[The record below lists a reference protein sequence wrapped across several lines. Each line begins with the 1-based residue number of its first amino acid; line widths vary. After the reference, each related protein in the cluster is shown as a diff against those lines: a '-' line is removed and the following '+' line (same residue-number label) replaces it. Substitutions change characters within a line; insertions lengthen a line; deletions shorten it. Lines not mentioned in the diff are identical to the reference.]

1 MNNNAVI
8 SNNANQ
14 DNFFGELKRTRFQYF
29 DTFPSTDNV
38 PAGWVIDYKRELH
51 QWNGAEWIN
60 LAQNYVH
67 PDYPLT
73 NNPFQTDQTGGLLLL
88 SQILTN
94 SSGHVIK
101 VAGRNLT
108 NADIVSIFLNDATQ
122 SGTYTW
128 SSNKIKTYIEN
139 LIGQSLTGAL
149 IYQPGGF
156 IPATVK
162 GSMATPSP
170 ITSATIKT
178 GMVWVITANGWVG
191 DEPVSI
197 GDHLIANTD
206 NASNVATNYQII
218 EKGIPDIV
226 DATDTVKGLIQIATD
241 VEAIVGTDAAKAM
254 TPKSTKAVLDA
265 KIKSRTWQIGD
276 GSSVTFSLTH
286 NWETRNVDYTCYRN
300 ADNRRINLS
309 CVPVTENDV
318 QIDVLAPLTP
328 NEYRITLTARL
339 D

>member
-8 SNNANQ
+8 SNNAHQ

-149 IYQPGGF
+149 IYQPGGY

-162 GSMATPSP
+162 GSMVTPSP

-300 ADNRRINLS
+300 TDNRRINLS

>member
-14 DNFFGELKRTRFQYF
+14 DNFFGELQRTRFQQF
-29 DTFPSTDNV
+29 TSFPSTDGV
-38 PAGWVIDYKRELH
+38 PAGWIIDYNGQLH
-51 QWNGAEWIN
+51 QWNGTEWIN
-60 LAQNYVH
+60 LAENYVH

-73 NNPFQTDQTGGLLLL
+73 NNPFQTNQTGGLLLL
-88 SQILTN
+88 SQLLTN

-108 NADIVSIFLNDATQ
+108 NADIVSIFLNDAVQ

-128 SSNKIKTYIEN
+128 SSYKIKTYIEN

-149 IYQPGGF
+149 IYQPGGYTPSTVEGLMTMPS
-156 IPATVK
+156 PAT
-162 GSMATPSP
+162 
-170 ITSATIKT
+170 SAVIKA

-191 DEPVSI
+191 NEPVSV

-206 NASNVATNYQII
+206 DAYNVPKNYQII
-218 EKGIPDIV
+218 EKGIPDLV
-226 DATDTVKGLIQIATD
+226 DATDTVKGLILLATD
-241 VEAIVGTDAAKAM
+241 AEAIAGINSTKAM
-254 TPKSTKAVLDA
+254 TPKSTIAVLDA
-265 KIKSRTWQIGD
+265 KIKSQTWDIGD
-276 GSSVTFSLTH
+276 GASVNFTITH
-286 NWETRNVDYTCYRN
+286 GWNTMNVDYICYRN
-300 ADNRRINLS
+300 ADNRKINVS
-309 CVPVTENDV
+309 CVALSENDV

>member
-8 SNNANQ
+8 SNNAHQ
-14 DNFFGELKRTRFQYF
+14 DNFFGELRRTRFHYF
-29 DTFPSTDNV
+29 DSFPSTDGV
-38 PAGWVIDYKRELH
+38 PVGWIIDLKGQLH
-51 QWNGAEWIN
+51 QWNGTEWVN
-60 LAQNYVH
+60 LAQNYIH

-101 VAGRNLT
+101 IAGRNLT
-108 NADIVSIFLNDATQ
+108 NADIVSIFLNDAIQ
-122 SGTYTW
+122 SGSYTW

-139 LIGQSLTGAL
+139 LLGQSLTGAL
-149 IYQPGGF
+149 IYQPGGY
-156 IPATVK
+156 IPSVVEGT
-162 GSMATPSP
+162 MAAPSP

-191 DEPVSI
+191 NNPVSV

-206 NASNVATNYQII
+206 GASNAPANYQII

-226 DATDTVKGLIQIATD
+226 DATDSVKGLIQIATD
-241 VEAIVGTDAAKAM
+241 VEAVAGMNANKAM
-254 TPKSTKAVLDA
+254 TPRSTKAVLDA
-265 KIKSRTWQIGD
+265 KIKSKTWQIGD
-276 GSSVTFSLTH
+276 GSSVAFSITH
-286 NWETRNVDYTCYRN
+286 GWNTWDVDYICYRN
-300 ADNRRINLS
+300 ADNRRIHVS
-309 CVPVTENDV
+309 CVPISALDV
-318 QIDVLAPLTP
+318 QIDVLAPLAP

>member
-8 SNNANQ
+8 SNNAHQ
-14 DNFFGELKRTRFQYF
+14 DNFFGELRRTRFQYY
-29 DTFPSTDNV
+29 DTLPSTSNV
-38 PAGWVIDYKRELH
+38 PAGWVIDYKGQLH
-51 QWNGAEWIN
+51 QWNGTEWIN
-60 LAQNYVH
+60 LAYVH
-67 PDYPLT
+67 PEYPLT
-73 NNPFQTDQTGGLLLL
+73 NNPFQTDQTSGLMLL

-101 VAGRNLT
+101 IAGRNLT

-149 IYQPGGF
+149 IYQPGGYV
-156 IPATVK
+156 PSAVK
-162 GSMATPSP
+162 GSMTAPSP
-170 ITSATIKT
+170 ITAATIKT
-178 GMVWVITANGWVG
+178 GMVWVITTSGWVG
-191 DEPVSI
+191 NEPVSV

-206 NASNVATNYQII
+206 NASNVTANYQII

-226 DATDTVKGLIQIATD
+226 DATESVKGLIQIATD
-241 VEAIVGTDAAKAM
+241 VEAIAGTDSSKAM
-254 TPKSTKAVLDA
+254 TPKSTKTVLDA
-265 KIKSRTWQIGD
+265 KIKSKTWQIGD
-276 GSSVTFSLTH
+276 GSSVTFPISH
-286 NWETRNVDYTCYRN
+286 GWNTRNVDYICYRN
-300 ADNRRINLS
+300 ADNRKINLS
-309 CVPVTENDV
+309 CTPISANDV

-328 NEYRITLTARL
+328 NEYRITLTARI

>member
-8 SNNANQ
+8 SNNAHQ
-14 DNFFGELKRTRFQYF
+14 DNFFGELQHTRFQYF
-29 DTFPSTDNV
+29 DTLPNTDKAL
-38 PAGWVIDYKRELH
+38 PGWIIDYKNELH
-51 QWNGAEWIN
+51 QWNGTQWIN

-73 NNPFQTDQTGGLLLL
+73 NNPFQTDQTSGLLLL

-101 VAGRNLT
+101 IAGRNLT
-108 NADIVSIFLNDATQ
+108 NADIVSIFLNDTIQ
-122 SGTYTW
+122 SGTFTW
-128 SSNKIKTYIEN
+128 SSNKIRSYIEN
-139 LIGQSLTGAL
+139 FIGQSLTGAL
-149 IYQPGGF
+149 IYQPGGY
-156 IPATVK
+156 IPSAVK
-162 GSMATPSP
+162 GSMAAPSP
-170 ITSATIKT
+170 ITSAAIKT

-191 DEPVSI
+191 NEPVSI

-206 NASNVATNYQII
+206 NASNVPGNYQII

-226 DATDTVKGLIQIATD
+226 DATDAVKGLIQIATD
-241 VEAIVGTDAAKAM
+241 IEAVAGIDNSKAM
-254 TPKSTKAVLDA
+254 TPKATKAVLDA
-265 KIKSRTWQIGD
+265 KIKSKTWDIGD
-276 GSSVTFSLTH
+276 GSSASFSITH
-286 NWETRNVDYTCYRN
+286 NWNTWNVDYICYRN
-300 ADNRRINLS
+300 SDNRKINVS
-309 CVPVTENDV
+309 CVPTSANDV

>member
-8 SNNANQ
+8 SNNAHQ
-14 DNFFGELKRTRFQYF
+14 DNFFGELKHTRFQYF
-29 DTFPSTDNV
+29 DTLPSTDNV

-51 QWNGAEWIN
+51 QWNGAKWIN

-149 IYQPGGF
+149 IYQPGGY
-156 IPATVK
+156 IPATAK
-162 GSMATPSP
+162 GSMAAPSP

-191 DEPVSI
+191 DEPVSV

-241 VEAIVGTDAAKAM
+241 VEAILGTDAVKAM

-286 NWETRNVDYTCYRN
+286 NWETRNIDYTCYRN

>member
-1 MNNNAVI
+1 MNNNAII
-8 SNNANQ
+8 SNNAHQ
-14 DNFFGELKRTRFQYF
+14 DNFFGELQNTRFQYF
-29 DTFPSTDNV
+29 DTFPNTDKAL
-38 PAGWVIDYKRELH
+38 PGWIIDYKRELH
-51 QWNGAEWIN
+51 QWNGTEWVN
-60 LAQNYVH
+60 LAKNYVH

-73 NNPFQTDQTGGLLLL
+73 NNPFQTDQTNGLLLL

-108 NADIVSIFLNDATQ
+108 NADIVSIFLNDAVQ
-122 SGTYTW
+122 SGTFTW

-139 LIGQSLTGAL
+139 LVGQSLTGAL
-149 IYQPGGF
+149 IYQPGGY
-156 IPATVK
+156 IPSTAQ
-162 GSMATPSP
+162 GSMTAPSP

-178 GMVWVITANGWVG
+178 GMVWVVTSNGWVG
-191 DEPVSI
+191 NEPVSI
-197 GDHLIANTD
+197 GDHLIANID
-206 NASNVATNYQII
+206 NASNTPANYQII

-226 DATDTVKGLIQIATD
+226 DATDSVKGLIQIATD
-241 VEAIVGTDAAKAM
+241 VEAITGTDAVKAM

-265 KIKSRTWQIGD
+265 KIKSKTWQIGD
-276 GSSVTFSLTH
+276 GSSVTFPLTH
-286 NWETRNVDYTCYRN
+286 NWGTRNIDYTCYRN
-300 ADNRRINLS
+300 VDDRRINLS
-309 CVPVTENDV
+309 CLPITDNDV

>member
-8 SNNANQ
+8 SNNAHQ
-14 DNFFGELKRTRFQYF
+14 DNFFGELQHTRFQYF
-29 DTFPSTDNV
+29 DTFPDTDKAL
-38 PAGWVIDYKRELH
+38 PGWIIDYKRELH
-51 QWNGAEWIN
+51 QWNGTDWVN
-60 LAQNYVH
+60 LAKNYVH

-73 NNPFQTDQTGGLLLL
+73 NNPFQTDQTSGLLLL

-128 SSNKIKTYIEN
+128 SSNKIQTYIEN
-139 LIGQSLTGAL
+139 LVGQSLTGAL
-149 IYQPGGF
+149 IYQPGGY
-156 IPATVK
+156 IPSTSQ
-162 GSMATPSP
+162 GSMAAPSP
-170 ITSATIKT
+170 VTSATIKT

-191 DEPVSI
+191 NEPVSV

-206 NASNVATNYQII
+206 NASNAPANYQII

-226 DATDTVKGLIQIATD
+226 DATDSVKGLIQIATD
-241 VEAIVGTDAAKAM
+241 VESITGTDALKAM

-265 KIKSRTWQIGD
+265 KIKSKTWQIGD
-276 GSSVTFSLTH
+276 GSSVTFPISHGWDT
-286 NWETRNVDYTCYRN
+286 WNVDIICYRN
-300 ADNRRINLS
+300 TDNRKINVS
-309 CVPVTENDV
+309 CVPTSANDV

-328 NEYRITLTARL
+328 NEYRISLTARL

>member
-8 SNNANQ
+8 SNNSHQ
-14 DNFFGELKRTRFQYF
+14 DNFFGELRRTRFQQF
-29 DTFPSTDNV
+29 TSLPSTDGV
-38 PAGWVIDYKRELH
+38 PAGWVIDYKGQLH
-51 QWNGAEWIN
+51 QWNGTEWIN

-73 NNPFQTDQTGGLLLL
+73 NNPFQTDQTSGLMLL

-101 VAGRNLT
+101 IAGRNLT
-108 NADIVSIFLNDATQ
+108 NADIVSIFLNDAIQ
-122 SGTYTW
+122 SGTFTW

-149 IYQPGGF
+149 IYQPGGY
-156 IPATVK
+156 IPSSVK
-162 GSMATPSP
+162 GSMTAPSP
-170 ITSATIKT
+170 VTSATIKT
-178 GMVWVITANGWVG
+178 GMVWVITASGWIG
-191 DEPVSI
+191 NEPVSI

-206 NASNVATNYQII
+206 NASGNTANYQII

-226 DATDTVKGLIQIATD
+226 DATESVKGLIQVATD
-241 VEAIVGTDAAKAM
+241 VEAVAGTDALKAM

-265 KIKSRTWQIGD
+265 KIKSGTWQIGD
-276 GSSVTFSLTH
+276 GSSVTFTITH
-286 NWETRNVDYTCYRN
+286 GWNTRNVDYICYRN
-300 ADNRRINLS
+300 ADNRKINLS
-309 CVPVTENDV
+309 CVPTSVNDV
-318 QIDVLAPLTP
+318 QIDVLASLTP
-328 NEYRITLTARL
+328 NEYRITLTARI

>member
-8 SNNANQ
+8 SNNAHQ
-14 DNFFGELKRTRFQYF
+14 DNFFGELQRTRFHYHTSF
-29 DTFPSTDNV
+29 PDTTGV
-38 PAGWVIDYKRELH
+38 PAGWIIDYKGQLH

-67 PDYPLT
+67 PEYPLT
-73 NNPFQTDQTGGLLLL
+73 NNPFQTDQTSGLLLL

-149 IYQPGGF
+149 IYQPGGY
-156 IPATVK
+156 IPSTAE
-162 GSMATPSP
+162 GSMTTPLP
-170 ITSATIKT
+170 VTSATIKT

-191 DEPVSI
+191 NEPVSV

-206 NASNVATNYQII
+206 NASNAPKNYQII

-226 DATDTVKGLIQIATD
+226 DATDSVKGLIQIATD
-241 VEAIVGTDAAKAM
+241 VEAIAGFDPGKAM

-265 KIKSRTWQIGD
+265 KIKSKTWQIGD
-276 GSSVTFSLTH
+276 GSSVTFPITH
-286 NWETRNVDYTCYRN
+286 GWNTLNVDYICYRN
-300 ADNRRINLS
+300 TDNRKINVS
-309 CVPVTENDV
+309 CVATSANDV
-318 QIDVLAPLTP
+318 EIDVLAPLTP

>member
-8 SNNANQ
+8 SNNAHQ
-14 DNFFGELKRTRFQYF
+14 DNFFGELRRTRFHYH
-29 DTFPSTDNV
+29 DTLPSTSGV
-38 PAGWVIDYKRELH
+38 PAGWVIDYKGQLH
-51 QWNGAEWIN
+51 QWNGTEWIN
-60 LAQNYVH
+60 LAYVH
-67 PDYPLT
+67 PEYPLT
-73 NNPFQTDQTGGLLLL
+73 NNPFQTDQTSGLMLL

-149 IYQPGGF
+149 VYQPGGY
-156 IPATVK
+156 IPAAVK
-162 GSMATPSP
+162 GSMTAPSP
-170 ITSATIKT
+170 VTSATIKT
-178 GMVWVITANGWVG
+178 GMVWVITTSGWVG
-191 DEPVSI
+191 NEPVSV

-206 NASNVATNYQII
+206 NASNVTANYQII

-226 DATDTVKGLIQIATD
+226 DATESVKGLIQIATD
-241 VEAIVGTDAAKAM
+241 VEAITGIDSSKAM
-254 TPKSTKAVLDA
+254 TPRSTKAVLDA
-265 KIKSRTWQIGD
+265 KIKSKTWQIGD
-276 GSSVTFSLTH
+276 GSSVTFPISH
-286 NWETRNVDYTCYRN
+286 GWNTRDVNYSCYRN
-300 ADNRRINLS
+300 ADNRKINVS
-309 CVPVTENDV
+309 CVPVSPNEV
-318 QIDVLAPLTP
+318 QIDVLVPLTA
-328 NEYRITLTARL
+328 NEYRITLTARI

>member
-8 SNNANQ
+8 SNNAHQ
-14 DNFFGELKRTRFQYF
+14 DNFFGELRRTRFHYH
-29 DTFPSTDNV
+29 DSLPSTDGV
-38 PAGWVIDYKRELH
+38 PAGWVIDYKGQLH
-51 QWNGAEWIN
+51 QWNGTEWIN

-73 NNPFQTDQTGGLLLL
+73 NNPFQTDQTSGLLLL

-101 VAGRNLT
+101 IAGRNLT
-108 NADIVSIFLNDATQ
+108 NADIVSIFLNDAIQ
-122 SGTYTW
+122 SGTFTW

-139 LIGQSLTGAL
+139 LVGQSLTGAL
-149 IYQPGGF
+149 IYQPGGY
-156 IPATVK
+156 IPSAIK
-162 GSMATPSP
+162 GSMTAPSAV
-170 ITSATIKT
+170 TSASIKT
-178 GMVWVITANGWVG
+178 GMVWVITANGWIG
-191 DEPVSI
+191 NEPVSI
-197 GDHLIANTD
+197 GDHLIANAD
-206 NASNVATNYQII
+206 NASNITTNYQII

-241 VEAIVGTDAAKAM
+241 VEALAGTNAVKAM

-265 KIKSRTWQIGD
+265 KIKSKTWQIGD
-276 GSSVTFSLTH
+276 GSSVTFSITH
-286 NWETRNVDYTCYRN
+286 GWNSQNIDFICYRN
-300 ADNRRINLS
+300 SDNRKINVSYAL
-309 CVPVTENDV
+309 TTANDV

>member
-8 SNNANQ
+8 SNNAHQ
-14 DNFFGELKRTRFQYF
+14 DNFFGELQHTRFQYF
-29 DTFPSTDNV
+29 DTLPSTDKAL
-38 PAGWVIDYKRELH
+38 PGWIIDYKNELH
-51 QWNGAEWIN
+51 QWNGTQWIN

-73 NNPFQTDQTGGLLLL
+73 NNPFQTDQTSGLLLL

-101 VAGRNLT
+101 IAGRNLT
-108 NADIVSIFLNDATQ
+108 NADIVSIFLNDAIQ
-122 SGTYTW
+122 SGTFTW

-149 IYQPGGF
+149 IYQPGGYS
-156 IPATVK
+156 PSTTE
-162 GSMATPSP
+162 GSMAAPTPV
-170 ITSATIKT
+170 TSAAIKT

-191 DEPVSI
+191 NEPVSV

-206 NASNVATNYQII
+206 DASNAPKNYQII

-241 VEAIVGTDAAKAM
+241 DEAIEGVNPIKAM
-254 TPKSTKAVLDA
+254 TPKSTKAVLDE
-265 KIKSRTWQIGD
+265 KIKSKTVQIGD
-276 GSSVTFSLTH
+276 GSSVTFSINHGWNTL
-286 NWETRNVDYTCYRN
+286 NVDYICYRN
-300 ADNRRINLS
+300 ADNRKINVS
-309 CVPVTENDV
+309 CVATSANDV

-328 NEYRITLTARL
+328 SEYRITLTARL

>member
-8 SNNANQ
+8 SNNAHQ
-14 DNFFGELKRTRFQYF
+14 DNFFGELKRTRFHYH
-29 DTFPSTDNV
+29 DSLPSTAGA
-38 PAGWVIDYKRELH
+38 PAGWVIDFKGQLH

-60 LAQNYVH
+60 LAYVH
-67 PDYPLT
+67 PELPLI
-73 NNPFQTDQTGGLLLL
+73 NNPFQTDQTSGLLLL

-94 SSGHVIK
+94 DTGHVIK

-108 NADIVSIFLNDATQ
+108 NADIVSIFLNDAIQ
-122 SGTYTW
+122 SGTFTW

-149 IYQPGGF
+149 IYQPGGY
-156 IPATVK
+156 IPSSVE
-162 GSMATPSP
+162 GSMTAPSP
-170 ITSATIKT
+170 VTSSVIKS

-191 DEPVSI
+191 NEPVSI

-206 NASNVATNYQII
+206 SAGNTPTNYQII

-226 DATDTVKGLIQIATD
+226 DATDAVKGLIQIATD
-241 VEAIVGTDAAKAM
+241 VEAITGINATKAM
-254 TPKSTKAVLDA
+254 TPRSTKAVLDA
-265 KIKSRTWQIGD
+265 KIKSKTFQIGD
-276 GSSVTFSLTH
+276 GSSVTFSLSHGWNTL
-286 NWETRNVDYTCYRN
+286 NVDFICYRN
-300 ADNRRINLS
+300 ADNRKINVS
-309 CVPVTENDV
+309 CVPTSVNDV
-318 QIDVLAPLTP
+318 QIDVLIPLTP

>member
-8 SNNANQ
+8 SNNAHQ
-14 DNFFGELKRTRFQYF
+14 DNFFGELRRTRFHYH
-29 DTFPSTDNV
+29 DTLPSTSGV
-38 PAGWVIDYKRELH
+38 PAGWVIDYKGQLH
-51 QWNGAEWIN
+51 QWNGTDWIN
-60 LAQNYVH
+60 LAYVH
-67 PDYPLT
+67 PEYPLT
-73 NNPFQTDQTGGLLLL
+73 NNPFQTDQTSGLMLL

-149 IYQPGGF
+149 IYQPGGY
-156 IPATVK
+156 IPSTVK
-162 GSMATPSP
+162 GSMTAPSP
-170 ITSATIKT
+170 VTSATIKT
-178 GMVWVITANGWVG
+178 GMVWVITTSGWVG
-191 DEPVSI
+191 NEPVSV

-206 NASNVATNYQII
+206 NASNVTANYQII

-226 DATDTVKGLIQIATD
+226 DATDSVKGLIQIATD
-241 VEAIVGTDAAKAM
+241 VEAIAGTDSSKAM
-254 TPKSTKAVLDA
+254 TPRSTKAVLDA
-265 KIKSRTWQIGD
+265 KIKSKTWQIGD
-276 GSSVTFSLTH
+276 GSSVTFPISH
-286 NWETRNVDYTCYRN
+286 GWNTRNVDYCCYRN
-300 ADNRRINLS
+300 ADNRKINVS
-309 CVPVTENDV
+309 CVPVSPNEV
-318 QIDVLAPLTP
+318 QIDVLVPLTA
-328 NEYRITLTARL
+328 NEYRITLTARI

>member
-8 SNNANQ
+8 SNNAHQ

-38 PAGWVIDYKRELH
+38 PAGWIIDYKRELH

-73 NNPFQTDQTGGLLLL
+73 NNPFQTDQAGGLLLL

-149 IYQPGGF
+149 IYQPGGY

-206 NASNVATNYQII
+206 NASNIATNYQII

-241 VEAIVGTDAAKAM
+241 VEAIVGTDAVKAM

-328 NEYRITLTARL
+328 NEYRITLTTRL

>member
-8 SNNANQ
+8 SNNAHQ
-14 DNFFGELKRTRFQYF
+14 DNFFGELQHTRFQYF
-29 DTFPSTDNV
+29 DTLPSTDKAI
-38 PAGWVIDYKRELH
+38 PGWIIDYKNELH
-51 QWNGAEWIN
+51 QWNGTQWIN

-73 NNPFQTDQTGGLLLL
+73 NNPFQTDQTSGLLLL

-101 VAGRNLT
+101 IAGRNLT
-108 NADIVSIFLNDATQ
+108 NADIVSIFLNDAIQ
-122 SGTYTW
+122 SGTFTW

-149 IYQPGGF
+149 IYQPGGYT
-156 IPATVK
+156 PSAVK
-162 GSMATPSP
+162 GSMAAPTPV
-170 ITSATIKT
+170 TSAAIKT

-191 DEPVSI
+191 NEPVSV

-206 NASNVATNYQII
+206 DASNAPKNYQII

-241 VEAIVGTDAAKAM
+241 DEAIEGVNPIKAM
-254 TPKSTKAVLDA
+254 TPKSTKAVLDE
-265 KIKSRTWQIGD
+265 KIKSKTVQIGD
-276 GSSVTFSLTH
+276 GSSVTFSINHGWNTL
-286 NWETRNVDYTCYRN
+286 NVDYICYRN
-300 ADNRRINLS
+300 ADNRKINVS
-309 CVPVTENDV
+309 CVATSANDV

-328 NEYRITLTARL
+328 SEYRITLTARL

>member
-8 SNNANQ
+8 SNNAHQ

-149 IYQPGGF
+149 IYQPGGY

-241 VEAIVGTDAAKAM
+241 VEAIMGTDAVKAM

-276 GSSVTFSLTH
+276 GSSVNFSLTH

-300 ADNRRINLS
+300 TDNRRINLS

>member
-8 SNNANQ
+8 SNNAHQ
-14 DNFFGELKRTRFQYF
+14 DNFFGELKRTRFHQF
-29 DTFPSTDNV
+29 TSLPSTDGV
-38 PAGWVIDYKRELH
+38 PAGWIIDYNGQLH
-51 QWNGAEWIN
+51 QWNGTEWVN

-73 NNPFQTDQTGGLLLL
+73 NNPFQTDQTSGLLLL

-94 SSGHVIK
+94 SSGHIIK
-101 VAGRNLT
+101 IAGRNLT
-108 NADIVSIFLNDATQ
+108 NADIVSIFLNDAVQ
-122 SGTYTW
+122 SGTFTW

-139 LIGQSLTGAL
+139 LLGQSLTGAL
-149 IYQPGGF
+149 IYQPGGY
-156 IPATVK
+156 IPSAVE
-162 GSMATPSP
+162 GSMAAPLP
-170 ITSATIKT
+170 ITAATLKT

-191 DEPVSI
+191 NNPVSI
-197 GDHLIANTD
+197 GDHLIANVD
-206 NASNVATNYQII
+206 GAANVPANYQII

-226 DATDTVKGLIQIATD
+226 DAADSVKGLIQIATD
-241 VEAIVGTDAAKAM
+241 VEAVAGVNAIKAM

-265 KIKSRTWQIGD
+265 KIKSKTWQIGD
-276 GSSVTFSLTH
+276 GSSVTFPITH
-286 NWETRNVDYTCYRN
+286 AWNTWNVDYTCYRN
-300 ADNRRINLS
+300 ADNRKINVS
-309 CVPVTENDV
+309 CVPTSANDV

>member
-8 SNNANQ
+8 SNNAHQ
-14 DNFFGELKRTRFQYF
+14 DNFFGELKHTRFQYF
-29 DTFPSTDNV
+29 DTLPSTDNV
-38 PAGWVIDYKRELH
+38 PAGWIIDYKRELH
-51 QWNGAEWIN
+51 QWNGAKWIN

-108 NADIVSIFLNDATQ
+108 NADIVSIFLNDTTQ

-149 IYQPGGF
+149 IYQPGGY
-156 IPATVK
+156 IPAIVK
-162 GSMATPSP
+162 GSMVTPSP

>member
-1 MNNNAVI
+1 MNNNAII
-8 SNNANQ
+8 SNNAHQ

-29 DTFPSTDNV
+29 DTLPSTDNV
-38 PAGWVIDYKRELH
+38 PAGWIIDYKRQLH
-51 QWNGAEWIN
+51 QWNGTEWID
-60 LAQNYVH
+60 LSQNYVH

-73 NNPFQTDQTGGLLLL
+73 NNPFQTDQTNGLLLL

-122 SGTYTW
+122 SNTFTW
-128 SSNKIKTYIEN
+128 SSNKIKTYVEN
-139 LIGQSLTGAL
+139 FIGQSLTGAL
-149 IYQPGGF
+149 IYQPGGY
-156 IPATVK
+156 IPSTTK
-162 GSMATPSP
+162 GSMTAPSP
-170 ITSATIKT
+170 ITSASIKT

-191 DEPVSI
+191 NEPVSV
-197 GDHLIANTD
+197 GDHLIANIDDAT
-206 NASNVATNYQII
+206 NVPANYQII

-226 DATDTVKGLIQIATD
+226 DATETVKGLIQIATET
-241 VEAIVGTDAAKAM
+241 EAIAGTDAFKAM
-254 TPKSTKAVLDA
+254 TPRSTKVVLDA
-265 KIKSRTWQIGD
+265 KIKSKTVLIGD
-276 GSSVTFSLTH
+276 GSSVTFPINH
-286 NWETRNVDYTCYRN
+286 NWNTRNVDYTCYRN
-300 ADNRRINLS
+300 ADNRRINVS
-309 CVPVTENDV
+309 CVPITENDV

>member
-8 SNNANQ
+8 SNNAHQ
-14 DNFFGELKRTRFQYF
+14 DNFFGELQHTRFQYF
-29 DTFPSTDNV
+29 DTLPSTDKAL
-38 PAGWVIDYKRELH
+38 PGWIIDYKNELH
-51 QWNGAEWIN
+51 QWNGTQWIN

-73 NNPFQTDQTGGLLLL
+73 NNPFQTDQTSGLLLL

-101 VAGRNLT
+101 IAGRNLT
-108 NADIVSIFLNDATQ
+108 NADIVSIFLNDAIQ
-122 SGTYTW
+122 SGTFTW

-149 IYQPGGF
+149 IYQPGGYS
-156 IPATVK
+156 PSTTE
-162 GSMATPSP
+162 GSMTAPLP
-170 ITSATIKT
+170 VTSAAIKT

-191 DEPVSI
+191 NEPVSV

-206 NASNVATNYQII
+206 DASNAPKNYQII

-241 VEAIVGTDAAKAM
+241 DEAIEGVNPIKAM
-254 TPKSTKAVLDA
+254 TPKSTKAVLDE
-265 KIKSRTWQIGD
+265 KIKSKTVQIGD
-276 GSSVTFSLTH
+276 GSSVTFSINHGWNTL
-286 NWETRNVDYTCYRN
+286 NVDYICYRN
-300 ADNRRINLS
+300 ADNRKINVS
-309 CVPVTENDV
+309 CVATSANDV

-328 NEYRITLTARL
+328 SEYRITLTARL

>member
-8 SNNANQ
+8 SNNAHQ

-149 IYQPGGF
+149 IYQPGGY

-265 KIKSRTWQIGD
+265 KIKSRIWQIGD

-300 ADNRRINLS
+300 ADNRKINLS

>member
-8 SNNANQ
+8 SNNAHQ
-14 DNFFGELKRTRFQYF
+14 DNFFGELQRTRFHYH
-29 DTFPSTDNV
+29 DTLPDTTGV
-38 PAGWVIDYKRELH
+38 PAGWIIDYKGQLH
-51 QWNGAEWIN
+51 QWNGTSWIN

-73 NNPFQTDQTGGLLLL
+73 NNPFQTDQTSGLLLL

-139 LIGQSLTGAL
+139 LVGQSLTGAL
-149 IYQPGGF
+149 IYQPGGYT
-156 IPATVK
+156 PSTTQ
-162 GSMATPSP
+162 GSMTTPSP
-170 ITSATIKT
+170 VTSATIKT

-191 DEPVSI
+191 NEPVSV

-206 NASNVATNYQII
+206 DASNTPKNYQII

-226 DATDTVKGLIQIATD
+226 DATDAVKGLIQIATD
-241 VEAIVGTDAAKAM
+241 VEAIAGVDPNKAM
-254 TPKSTKAVLDA
+254 TPRSTKAVLDA
-265 KIKSRTWQIGD
+265 KIKSKTWQIGD
-276 GSSVTFSLTH
+276 GSSVTFPITH
-286 NWETRNVDYTCYRN
+286 GWNTLNIDYICYRN
-300 ADNRRINLS
+300 TDNRKINVS
-309 CVPVTENDV
+309 CVATSANDV

>member
-14 DNFFGELKRTRFQYF
+14 DNFFGELQRTRFQQF
-29 DTFPSTDNV
+29 TSFPSTDGV
-38 PAGWVIDYKRELH
+38 PAGWVIDYNGQLH
-51 QWNGAEWIN
+51 QWNGTEWIN
-60 LAQNYVH
+60 LAENYVH

-73 NNPFQTDQTGGLLLL
+73 NNAFQTNQTSGLLLL

-108 NADIVSIFLNDATQ
+108 NADIVSIVVNDAIQ
-122 SGTYTW
+122 SGTFTW
-128 SSNKIKTYIEN
+128 SSYKIKTYVEN
-139 LIGQSLTGAL
+139 FIGQSLTGAL
-149 IYQPGGF
+149 IYQPGGY
-156 IPATVK
+156 IPSTVEGSMTMPSPATAAV
-162 GSMATPSP
+162 
-170 ITSATIKT
+170 IKT

-191 DEPVSI
+191 NEPVSV

-206 NASNVATNYQII
+206 DAYNIPKNYQII

-226 DATDTVKGLIQIATD
+226 DATDSVKGLIQIATD
-241 VEAIVGTDAAKAM
+241 VEAIEGVNITKAM

-265 KIKSRTWQIGD
+265 KIKSQTWHIGD
-276 GSSVTFSLTH
+276 GSSVTFPITH
-286 NWETRNVDYTCYRN
+286 GWNTINVDYICYRN
-300 ADNRRINLS
+300 ADNRKINVS
-309 CVPVTENDV
+309 CTVISENDV

>member
-1 MNNNAVI
+1 MNNNAII
-8 SNNANQ
+8 SNNAHQ
-14 DNFFGELKRTRFQYF
+14 DNFFGELRHTRFQYF
-29 DTFPSTDNV
+29 DTLPSTSNV
-38 PAGWVIDYKRELH
+38 PAGWIIDYKRQLH
-51 QWNGAEWIN
+51 QWNGTEWID
-60 LAQNYVH
+60 LSQNYVH

-73 NNPFQTDQTGGLLLL
+73 NNPFQTDQTSGLLLL

-122 SGTYTW
+122 SNTFTW
-128 SSNKIKTYIEN
+128 SSNKIKTYVEN
-139 LIGQSLTGAL
+139 FIGQSLTGAL
-149 IYQPGGF
+149 IYQPGGY
-156 IPATVK
+156 IPSTTK
-162 GSMATPSP
+162 GSMIAPSP
-170 ITSATIKT
+170 ITSAAIKT

-197 GDHLIANTD
+197 GDHLIANIDDAT
-206 NASNVATNYQII
+206 NVPANYQII

-226 DATDTVKGLIQIATD
+226 DATETVKGLIQIATD
-241 VEAIVGTDAAKAM
+241 VEAIIGMNDNKAM

-276 GSSVTFSLTH
+276 GSSVTFPLTH

-300 ADNRRINLS
+300 ADNRRINVS
-309 CVPVTENDV
+309 CVPITENDV

>member
-8 SNNANQ
+8 SNNAHQ
-14 DNFFGELKRTRFQYF
+14 DNFFGELKRTRFHQF
-29 DTFPSTDNV
+29 TSLPSTDGV
-38 PAGWVIDYKRELH
+38 PAGWIIDYNGQLH
-51 QWNGAEWIN
+51 QWNGTEWVN

-73 NNPFQTDQTGGLLLL
+73 NNQFQTDQTSGLLLL

-94 SSGHVIK
+94 SSGHIIK
-101 VAGRNLT
+101 IAGRNLT
-108 NADIVSIFLNDATQ
+108 NADIVSIFLNDAVQ
-122 SGTYTW
+122 SGTFTW

-139 LIGQSLTGAL
+139 LLGQSLTGAL
-149 IYQPGGF
+149 IYQPGGY

-170 ITSATIKT
+170 ITSATIRT

-226 DATDTVKGLIQIATD
+226 DATDRVKGLIQIATD
-241 VEAIVGTDAAKAM
+241 VEAIVGTDAVKAM

-276 GSSVTFSLTH
+276 GSSVNFSLTH